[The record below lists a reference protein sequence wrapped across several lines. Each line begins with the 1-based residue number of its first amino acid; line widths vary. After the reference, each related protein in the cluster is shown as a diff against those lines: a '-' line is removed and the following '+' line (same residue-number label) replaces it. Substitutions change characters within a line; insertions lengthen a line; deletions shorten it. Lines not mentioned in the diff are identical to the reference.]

1 MSRNPP
7 NDPARPARTAIPA
20 PATAIAPAA
29 VAAPGTA
36 AMRAAFGVPA
46 AAFTLAAA
54 LLAIAP
60 LAAAESSSGARAM
73 LSGPER
79 GTLLAGPTLSRIET
93 GVFSTSKRIA
103 PAMLAEALD
112 KAGDALAEVAGKPR
126 CTITT
131 YSLRYSTIGGGGEPT
146 DASTALILPSGS
158 DPLCQGP
165 RPVLLYAHGTATAKD
180 HNMARL
186 RGEAKLVAAL
196 FTAQGYIVVA
206 PNYAGYEGSSL
217 PYHPYLNAEQQAADM
232 TDALRAARAAMQ
244 KLKIQPGPQLFLAG
258 YSQGGHV
265 ALATQ
270 RAMQQG
276 GEFNVTAAAGLSG
289 PYAMARFGDTVF
301 GGQPNAGI
309 TLYLPLIATSAQRAG
324 AAIYSKPE
332 ELYESP
338 FANGIETLLPNQLK
352 PKELVK
358 QGKLP
363 KRALFARDSQPQ
375 ASGAAAYFSSP
386 HLVRT
391 SYREAYLQ
399 DLAAHPCDDG
409 SCTPAHNLRKWMLKN
424 DLRNYTPQS
433 PLLLCGGS
441 KDPAVPFFNA
451 TATAEYFSR
460 HGAPPTVVDLEE
472 QGAPDDFGLPRRA
485 FALIR
490 EEVAR
495 RAQEEAAKS
504 GRSVQELMLEGYHAR
519 MAGAPCLLAARR
531 YFDALLTKPEVL
543 ATH

>member
-1 MSRNPP
+1 MSRNPSP
-7 NDPARPARTAIPA
+7 PVLALLLAAV
-20 PATAIAPAA
+20 APAA
-29 VAAPGTA
+29 PAGAG
-36 AMRAAFGVPA
+36 A
-46 AAFTLAAA
+46 AAAD
-54 LLAIAP
+54 
-60 LAAAESSSGARAM
+60 ARSM
-73 LSGPER
+73 LSAPER
-79 GTLLAGPTLSRIET
+79 GTLLSGPTLSRIET

-103 PAMLAEALD
+103 PAMLAEAMD
-112 KAGDALAEVAGKPR
+112 KAGDALADVVGKPR

-131 YSLRYSTIGGGGEPT
+131 YSLRYSTIGGGGEAT

-180 HNMARL
+180 YNMARL
-186 RGEAKLVAAL
+186 QGEAKLVAAL
-196 FTAQGYIVVA
+196 FTAQGYIVIA

-217 PYHPYLNAEQQAADM
+217 PYHPYLNADQQAADM
-232 TDALRAARAAMQ
+232 IDALRAARQAMG

-276 GEFNVTAAAGLSG
+276 SEFQVSAVAGLSG
-289 PYAMARFGDTVF
+289 PYAMARFADAVF

-309 TLYLPLIATSAQRAG
+309 TFYLPLIATSAQRAG
-324 AAIYSKPE
+324 AAVYSRPD
-332 ELYESP
+332 ELYESQY
-338 FANGIETLLPNQLK
+338 ANGIETLLPNHLK
-352 PKELVK
+352 PRELVK

-391 SYREAYLQ
+391 SYRDAYLQ
-399 DLAAHPCDDG
+399 DLAANPCQAG
-409 SCTPAHNLRKWMLKN
+409 ACAPANNLRKWMLKN
-424 DLRNYTPQS
+424 DLRNYVPHS

-441 KDPAVPFFNA
+441 QDPTVPFFNA
-451 TATAEYFSR
+451 TAAAEYFSQ
-460 HGAPPTVVDLEE
+460 HGAPPTLLDLEE

-490 EEVAR
+490 DEVAR
-495 RAQEEAAKS
+495 KAQEEAAKS

-519 MAGAPCLLAARR
+519 MAGAPCLLAARS
-531 YFDALLTKPEVL
+531 YFNALLRQPD
-543 ATH
+543 

>member
-1 MSRNPP
+1 
-7 NDPARPARTAIPA
+7 
-20 PATAIAPAA
+20 
-29 VAAPGTA
+29 
-36 AMRAAFGVPA
+36 
-46 AAFTLAAA
+46 
-54 LLAIAP
+54 
-60 LAAAESSSGARAM
+60 M
-73 LSGPER
+73 LSTPER
-79 GTLLAGPTLSRIET
+79 GALLAGPTLSRIET

-112 KAGDALAEVAGKPR
+112 KAGDALADVAGRPR

-131 YSLRYSTIGGGGEPT
+131 YSLRYATIGGSGEPT

-158 DPLCQGP
+158 DPICQGP
-165 RPVLLYAHGTATAKD
+165 RPVLLYAHGTSIAKD

-196 FTAQGYIVVA
+196 FTAQGYIVIA

-232 TDALRAARAAMQ
+232 IDALRAARNAMAR
-244 KLKIQPGPQLFLAG
+244 LKVQPGPQLFVTG

-270 RAMQQG
+270 RAIQQG
-276 GEFNVTAAAGLSG
+276 NEFKVTAAAGLSG
-289 PYAMARFGDTVF
+289 PYAMARFADTVF

-324 AAIYSKPE
+324 AAIYSKPD
-332 ELYESP
+332 ELYESQY
-338 FANGIETLLPNQLK
+338 ANGIETLLPSQLK
-352 PKELVK
+352 PRELVK

-375 ASGAAAYFSSP
+375 ASGAATYFSSP

-399 DLAAHPCDDG
+399 DLAAHPCDGGD
-409 SCTPAHNLRKWMLKN
+409 CAPANNLRKWMLKN

-441 KDPAVPFFNA
+441 KDPSVPFFNTTEA
-451 TATAEYFSR
+451 AEYFGQQ
-460 HGAPPTVVDLEE
+460 GAAPTLVDLEE
-472 QGAPDDFGLPRRA
+472 QGASDEFTQARRA

-490 EEVAR
+490 DEVAR

-504 GRSVQELMLEGYHAR
+504 GRSVQEYVMEAYHAR
-519 MAGAPCLLAARR
+519 MAGAPCLLAARS
-531 YFDALLTKPEVL
+531 YFNSQLRQDVL
-543 ATH
+543 VAH

>member
-1 MSRNPP
+1 MSRNLPYA
-7 NDPARPARTAIPA
+7 PARSVRADVPASVVADAHTTSH
-20 PATAIAPAA
+20 AT
-29 VAAPGTA
+29 VA
-36 AMRAAFGVPA
+36 VPA
-46 AAFTLAAA
+46 ATRATSAAFALAAA
-54 LLAIAP
+54 LLAMAP
-60 LAAAESSSGARAM
+60 FAAAAESSSGARAM
-73 LSGPER
+73 LSAPER

-93 GVFSTSKRIA
+93 GIFSTSKRIA

-112 KAGDALAEVAGKPR
+112 KAGDALADVAGKPR

-131 YSLRYSTIGGGGEPT
+131 YSLRYSTIGGSGEAT

-165 RPVLLYAHGTATAKD
+165 RPVLLYAHGTAIAKD

-232 TDALRAARAAMQ
+232 IDALRAARAAMQ

-276 GEFNVTAAAGLSG
+276 SEFNVTATAGLSG
-289 PYAMARFGDTVF
+289 PYAMARFADTVF

-324 AAIYSKPE
+324 AAIYSRPE
-332 ELYESP
+332 ELYESQY
-338 FANGIETLLPNQLK
+338 ASGIESLLPNSLK

-363 KRALFARDSQPQ
+363 RRALFARDSQPQ

-409 SCTPAHNLRKWMLKN
+409 ACTPAHNLRKWMLKN

-441 KDPAVPFFNA
+441 KDPSVPFFNA
-451 TATAEYFSR
+451 TEAAQYFAQR
-460 HGAPPTVVDLEE
+460 GAPPTLVDLEE
-472 QGAPDDFGLPRRA
+472 QDAPDDFGLPRRA

-490 EEVAR
+490 AELAH

-504 GRSVQELMLEGYHAR
+504 GRSAQELMLEGYHAR

-531 YFDALLTKPEVL
+531 YFDALLARPEAL

>member
-1 MSRNPP
+1 MSRKLLH
-7 NDPARPARTAIPA
+7 PALMLAGLLAGLAPSAQAGAGSAADART
-20 PATAIAPAA
+20 
-29 VAAPGTA
+29 
-36 AMRAAFGVPA
+36 
-46 AAFTLAAA
+46 
-54 LLAIAP
+54 
-60 LAAAESSSGARAM
+60 M
-73 LSGPER
+73 LNAPER

-112 KAGDALAEVAGKPR
+112 KAGDALADVAGKPR

-131 YSLRYSTIGGGGEPT
+131 YSLRYSTIGGSGEPT

-165 RPVLLYAHGTATAKD
+165 RPVLLYAHGTATDKE

-196 FTAQGYIVVA
+196 FVAQGYIVVA

-232 TDALRAARAAMQ
+232 TDALRAARSAMQ
-244 KLKIQPGPQLFLAG
+244 KLKVQPGPQLFLAG

-276 GEFNVTAAAGLSG
+276 SEFNVTAAAGLSG
-289 PYAMARFGDTVF
+289 PYAMARFADTVF

-332 ELYESP
+332 EFYESQY
-338 FANGIETLLPNQLK
+338 ANGIETLLPTRLK
-352 PKELVK
+352 HKELLK

-363 KRALFARDSQPQ
+363 RRALFASDSQPQ

-399 DLAAHPCDDG
+399 DLAAHPCEG
-409 SCTPAHNLRKWMLKN
+409 GACTPAHNLRKWMLKN

-441 KDPAVPFFNA
+441 KDPSVPFFNTTEA
-451 TATAEYFSR
+451 AEYFAQR
-460 HGAPPTVVDLEE
+460 GAPPTLVDLEE
-472 QGAPDDFGLPRRA
+472 QGAPDDFALPRRA

-490 EEVAR
+490 DEATQ
-495 RAQEEAAKS
+495 RAQAEAAKS
-504 GRSVQELMLEGYHAR
+504 GRSVQEMLMEGYHAR
-519 MAGAPCLLAARR
+519 MAGAPCLLAARS
-531 YFDALLTKPEVL
+531 YFNSLLRKDAL
-543 ATH
+543 AAH